1 MRSGRGDRIFAGGV
15 TGLALIV
22 PLTLAG
28 ITALMVEAA
37 WPSIT
42 RYGIGFLASST
53 WDPVKEIFGAA
64 AYLYGTLVTTAI
76 AVVLAAPVA
85 VGAAIF
91 LVEYAPRRF
100 AGTLSFLIE
109 VLAYIPSIVY
119 GLWGL
124 FVLVPLFRENVEPA
138 LQSILGPVPIVGG
151 LFAGAIGGR
160 DLLVGGVILAI
171 MIVPILVAVSREV
184 IAAVPTA
191 QREAMF
197 GIGATKWEMVR
208 GAVLPYARTGIIG
221 AIVLGLARAFGET
234 MAVTLV
240 VGNSSTAITSSLF
253 VPGYTMA
260 SAIAN
265 QFVEA
270 TGELYF
276 SAIVEIAVLL
286 LFVALIVNTLA
297 RLLIRRVSAAP
308 QGFAI

>member
-28 ITALMVEAA
+28 LTALMVEAA

-42 RYGIGFLASST
+42 RYGVGFLLSST

-91 LVEYAPRRF
+91 LVEYAPKRI
-100 AGTLSFLIE
+100 AGSLSFLIE

-124 FVLVPLFRENVEPA
+124 FVLVPLFRENVEPS
-138 LQSILGPVPIVGG
+138 LQSLLGPVPILGG
-151 LFAGAIGGR
+151 LFSGAIGGR

-184 IAAVPTA
+184 IAAVPIA
-191 QREAMF
+191 QREGML

-270 TGELYF
+270 TGQLYF

-286 LFVALIVNTLA
+286 LVVALIVNTLA

>member
-1 MRSGRGDRIFAGGV
+1 MRSGRGDRLFAGGV

-28 ITALMVEAA
+28 ITLLMVEAA
-37 WPSIT
+37 WPAIT
-42 RYGIGFLASST
+42 TYGLGFITSST
-53 WDPVKEIFGAA
+53 WNPVKEIFGAS

-76 AVVLAAPVA
+76 AVLLAAPVA

-91 LVEYAPRRF
+91 LVEYAPRTI
-100 AGTLSFLIE
+100 AGILSLLIE

-124 FVLVPLFRENVEPA
+124 FVLVPLFREVIEPA
-138 LQSILGPVPIVGG
+138 LQSVLGPLPIVGG
-151 LFAGAIGGR
+151 LFEGPIIGR

-171 MIVPILVAVSREV
+171 MILPLLVAVSREV

-191 QREAMF
+191 QREGML

-208 GAVLPYARTGIIG
+208 GAVLPYARTGIVG
-221 AIVLGLARAFGET
+221 AIVLGVARAFGET

-240 VGNSSTAITSSLF
+240 VGNSSTEITSSLF
-253 VPGYTMA
+253 IPGYTMA

-270 TGELYF
+270 SGRLYF

-286 LFVALIVNTLA
+286 LVVALVVNTFA
-297 RLLIRRVSAAP
+297 RLLIRRVATAP

>member
-28 ITALMVEAA
+28 IAALMVQAA

-42 RYGIGFLASST
+42 RYGIGFLVSST

-91 LVEYAPRRF
+91 LVEYAPKRI

-138 LQSILGPVPIVGG
+138 LQSLLGPVPIVGG

-191 QREAMF
+191 QREGML

-270 TGELYF
+270 TGQLYF

-286 LFVALIVNTLA
+286 LVVALIVNTLA

>member
-1 MRSGRGDRIFAGGV
+1 VRTRGDRIFVGGV
-15 TGLALIV
+15 SGLALLV
-22 PLTLAG
+22 PLALAAITL
-28 ITALMVEAA
+28 LMLRDA
-37 WPSIT
+37 WPAIT
-42 RYGIGFLASST
+42 TYGTSFLTTST
-53 WDPVKEIFGAA
+53 WDPVKEIFGAS

-91 LVEYAPRRF
+91 LVEYAPRLVR
-100 AGTLSFLIE
+100 APLSFLIE
-109 VLAYIPSIVY
+109 VLAYVPSIVY

-124 FVLVPLFRENVEPA
+124 FVLVPLFRDAIEP
-138 LQSILGPVPIVGG
+138 G
-151 LFAGAIGGR
+151 LAASLGAIPVVGAVFSGPIIGR
-160 DLLVGGVILAI
+160 DLLVGGAILAI
-171 MIVPILVAVSREV
+171 MILPILVAVSREV

-191 QREAMF
+191 QREGML
-197 GIGATKWEMVR
+197 GIGATKWEMVT
-208 GAVLPYARTGIIG
+208 GAVLPYARVGIVG
-221 AIVLGLARAFGET
+221 AIVLGVARAFGET

-240 VGNSSTAITSSLF
+240 VGNSSTAITPSLF

-265 QFVEA
+265 QFTEA

-276 SAIVEIAVLL
+276 SSIVEVAVLL
-286 LFVALIVNTLA
+286 LLVALVVNTLA

>member
-64 AYLYGTLVTTAI
+64 AYLYGTIVTTAI
-76 AVVLAAPVA
+76 AIVLAAPVA

-91 LVEYAPRRF
+91 LVEYAPRRV

-124 FVLVPLFRENVEPA
+124 FVLVPLFRENVEPF
-138 LQSILGPVPIVGG
+138 LQSTLGVLPVIGG

-171 MIVPILVAVSREV
+171 MILPLLVAGSRGG
-184 IAAVPTA
+184 IAAVPTPPRQGLVRDGA
-191 QREAMF
+191 ASRDRRRGSRYDRRPDREP
-197 GIGATKWEMVR
+197 I
-208 GAVLPYARTGIIG
+208 
-221 AIVLGLARAFGET
+221 LAG
-234 MAVTLV
+234 
-240 VGNSSTAITSSLF
+240 
-253 VPGYTMA
+253 P
-260 SAIAN
+260 
-265 QFVEA
+265 
-270 TGELYF
+270 
-276 SAIVEIAVLL
+276 
-286 LFVALIVNTLA
+286 
-297 RLLIRRVSAAP
+297 
-308 QGFAI
+308 

>member
-91 LVEYAPRRF
+91 LVEYAPKRI
-100 AGTLSFLIE
+100 ASTLSFLIE

-124 FVLVPLFRENVEPA
+124 FVLVPLFRENVEPS
-138 LQSILGPVPIVGG
+138 LQSLLGPVPIVGG

-191 QREAMF
+191 QREGML
-197 GIGATKWEMVR
+197 GIGATQWEMVR

-270 TGELYF
+270 TGQLYF
-276 SAIVEIAVLL
+276 SAVVEIAVLL
-286 LFVALIVNTLA
+286 LVVALIVNTLA